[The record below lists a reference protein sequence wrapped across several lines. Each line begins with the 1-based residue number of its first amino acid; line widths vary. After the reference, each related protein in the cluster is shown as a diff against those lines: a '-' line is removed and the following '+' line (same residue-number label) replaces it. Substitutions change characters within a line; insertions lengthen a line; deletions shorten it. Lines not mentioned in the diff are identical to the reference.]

1 MAHGLRQETREEK
14 EAPMARK
21 MARKKPSTFSLT
33 RSNRFK
39 SRALWTLV
47 ATFIL
52 TTAAQPT
59 ASGLDFPTT
68 TSLALPTSA
77 KLMKSVSLSFEVDLS
92 EGAAL
97 YTQLDKK
104 ADLFASQMALA
115 AAVSQQVEA
124 ARTII
129 GAKKVAKE
137 IALSEYAWGE
147 DQYLCLNRLWTK
159 ESHWNYKARNRVSG
173 AHGIPQALPASRMDV
188 VSTDW
193 RTNPVTQIR
202 WGLRY
207 IEARYDNPCKAWAK
221 FKRSNY
227 Y

>member
-1 MAHGLRQETREEK
+1 MAVLS
-14 EAPMARK
+14 PVNLS
-21 MARKKPSTFSLT
+21 PVNLF
-33 RSNRFK
+33 NFDRFK
-39 SRALWTLV
+39 SRALWVLV

-59 ASGLDFPTT
+59 ANGLDFPTT
-68 TSLALPTSA
+68 TSLSLPTST
-77 KLMKSVSLSFEVDLS
+77 KLMRTVALNNEIDLS

-97 YTQLDKK
+97 YTQLDEK

-115 AAVSQQVEA
+115 SIISEQVEIS
-124 ARTII
+124 RTII
-129 GAKKVAKE
+129 GAKKVAKA
-137 IALSEYAWGE
+137 IALTEYAWGA
-147 DQYLCLNRLWTK
+147 DQFLCLNRLWTK
-159 ESHWNYKARNRVSG
+159 ESHWNYKARNKVSG

-193 RTNPVTQIR
+193 RTNPVTQMR

>member
-1 MAHGLRQETREEK
+1 MATLKATLLGNL
-14 EAPMARK
+14 
-21 MARKKPSTFSLT
+21 
-33 RSNRFK
+33 K

-59 ASGLDFPTT
+59 ANGLDFPTT
-68 TSLALPTSA
+68 TSLSLPTSA
-77 KLMKSVSLSFEVDLS
+77 KLMTSVTFNNEVDLS

-129 GAKKVAKE
+129 GAKKVAKA
-137 IALSEYAWGE
+137 IALTEYAWGE

-159 ESHWNYKARNRVSG
+159 ESHWNYKARNKRTG
-173 AHGIPQALPASRMDV
+173 AHGIPQAYPASRMDV

>member
-1 MAHGLRQETREEK
+1 
-14 EAPMARK
+14 

-115 AAVSQQVEA
+115 AAISQQVEA

-129 GAKKVAKE
+129 GAKKVAKA
-137 IALSEYAWGE
+137 IALTEYAWGE

-159 ESHWNYKARNRVSG
+159 ESHWNYKARNKRSG

>member
-1 MAHGLRQETREEK
+1 MA
-14 EAPMARK
+14 A
-21 MARKKPSTFSLT
+21 LT
-33 RSNRFK
+33 AKLLGNSN

-59 ASGLDFPTT
+59 ANGLDFLTT

-77 KLMKSVSLSFEVDLS
+77 KLMKSVNFNNEVDLS

-97 YTQLDKK
+97 YTQLDEK

-129 GAKKVAKE
+129 GAKKVAKA
-137 IALSEYAWGE
+137 IALTEYAWGE

>member
-1 MAHGLRQETREEK
+1 MSKQASKRGTKYL
-14 EAPMARK
+14 
-21 MARKKPSTFSLT
+21 FV

-47 ATFIL
+47 ASFLLIS
-52 TTAAQPT
+52 AAQPT
-59 ASGLDFPTT
+59 AYGLDFPMT
-68 TSLALPTSA
+68 TSISLPQSANLTMSVALNS
-77 KLMKSVSLSFEVDLS
+77 EVDLS

-97 YTQLDKK
+97 YTQLDEG

-115 AAVSQQVEA
+115 ASVSQQVEM

-129 GAKKVAKE
+129 GAKKVAKA
-137 IALSEYAWGE
+137 IMFSEYAWGA
-147 DQYLCLNRLWTK
+147 DQYTCLNRLWTK
-159 ESHWNYKARNRVSG
+159 ESHWNYKAHNKRSG
-173 AHGIPQALPASRMDV
+173 AHGIPQALPAIRMEV
-188 VSTDW
+188 ISSDW

-207 IEARYDNPCKAWAK
+207 IEARYDSPCKAWAK
-221 FKRSNY
+221 FKRSRY

>member
-1 MAHGLRQETREEK
+1 
-14 EAPMARK
+14 MARK
-21 MARKKPSTFSLT
+21 LARKKPSTFSLT

-97 YTQLDKK
+97 YTQLDQK

-129 GAKKVAKE
+129 GAKKVAKA
-137 IALSEYAWGE
+137 ISLTEYAWGE

-159 ESHWNYKARNRVSG
+159 ESHWNYKARNKRSG

>member
-1 MAHGLRQETREEK
+1 
-14 EAPMARK
+14 

-129 GAKKVAKE
+129 GAKKVAKA
-137 IALSEYAWGE
+137 IALTEYAWGE

-159 ESHWNYKARNRVSG
+159 ESHWNYKARNKVSG